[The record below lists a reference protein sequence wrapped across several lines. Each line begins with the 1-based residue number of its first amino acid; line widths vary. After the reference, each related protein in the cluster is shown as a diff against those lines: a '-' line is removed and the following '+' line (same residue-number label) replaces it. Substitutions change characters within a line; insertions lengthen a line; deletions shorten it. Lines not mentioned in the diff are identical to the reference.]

1 MQILE
6 TLVSVLF
13 TPTKNTF
20 FSLKNIGGCFFLA
33 LGGGIGFW
41 FLFQS
46 LIPLIGY
53 LQSGAVM
60 TALFLGIGG
69 GLLLWNRRKKPECP
83 IVTILGEA
91 QELYKCMNMEKVLK
105 KNSHTVLLA
114 AFVGGIIVS
123 QMRDGKK
130 LSHLKDKFPQ
140 ICDLLKYC
148 IKLY

>member
-6 TLVSVLF
+6 TLVSVLLK
-13 TPTKNTF
+13 PVKSSP
-20 FSLKNIGGCFFLA
+20 FSIMNIGGCFFLA

-69 GLLLWNRRKKPECP
+69 GLLLWNRRKKPELP

-105 KNSHTVLLA
+105 KNSHIVLLA
-114 AFVGGIIVS
+114 AFMGGIVLS
-123 QMRDGKK
+123 QVREGKK
-130 LSHLKDKFPQ
+130 LAPLKDKLPQ
-140 ICDLLKYC
+140 ICDLLRHC
-148 IKLY
+148 IKS